1 MRKTMLCLV
10 ILVFGFWP
18 SVSWSG
24 LLFPDRFDHEFRQH
38 AGRYLPGVDWRL
50 LKAQCYQESLLR
62 PDAVSPVGAQGL
74 CQFMPGTWRQVSG
87 QIDLPPNASAFMPQ
101 LSIRAAAF
109 YMAGLRGQWS
119 AKRPEWDRHS
129 LALASYNA
137 GLGHLLSAQRAC
149 GGPSLYPEIIACLPA
164 ITGRHSRETITYVD
178 RIWGWYRQ
186 MVGGA

>member
-1 MRKTMLCLV
+1 
-10 ILVFGFWP
+10 
-18 SVSWSG
+18 
-24 LLFPDRFDHEFRQH
+24 
-38 AGRYLPGVDWRL
+38 
-50 LKAQCYQESLLR
+50 
-62 PDAVSPVGAQGL
+62 
-74 CQFMPGTWRQVSG
+74 MPGTWRQVSG